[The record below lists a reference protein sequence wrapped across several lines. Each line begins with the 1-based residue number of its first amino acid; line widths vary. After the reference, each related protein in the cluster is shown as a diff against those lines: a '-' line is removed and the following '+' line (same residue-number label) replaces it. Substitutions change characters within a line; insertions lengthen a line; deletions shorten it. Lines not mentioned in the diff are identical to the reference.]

1 MILPRDLAS
10 SSFLSLSLSD
20 PVNHRFV
27 AYTWTNSVGKHDEAM
42 SILRAGMEANPSRS
56 VSLSK
61 FLLIL
66 IFIYSF
72 LLTFAYAEAQELK
85 KEYED
90 VRVTFDKLLVTLQTQ
105 LERLAAASPPTP
117 PAAGQNGFTDAFG
130 NGTGNGSGT
139 TAGTQSTNTSFNS
152 SSSFEHSGKPETTEL
167 TERKAEYGLAY
178 IVYLR
183 FARRTEGVKASR
195 AVFGRA
201 RKDRWAP
208 WEVYEA
214 AGVYIIFFACM

>member
-1 MILPRDLAS
+1 M
-10 SSFLSLSLSD
+10 
-20 PVNHRFV
+20 
-27 AYTWTNSVGKHDEAM
+27 AYTWTNSIGKHDEAM

-56 VSLSK
+56 GSFPKRLP
-61 FLLIL
+61 IL

-72 LLTFAYAEAQELK
+72 ILTFAYAEAQEIK

-90 VRVTFDKLLVTLQTQ
+90 VHATFDKFLTTLQAQ
-105 LERLAAASPPTP
+105 LERLAAASPSTP

-139 TAGTQSTNTSFNS
+139 TAGIQSTNTSFNS
-152 SSSFEHSGKPETTEL
+152 SSSLEYSGKPETTEF

-178 IVYLR
+178 VVYMR

-214 AGVYIIFFACM
+214 SGVYTPFLCNIALTLISFSSFPLC